1 MNDTQTK
8 PIQILLA
15 EDHDIVRDGIAA
27 VLNSHEQLTVIA
39 QAANGAE
46 AIAAYRAYQPDIALM
61 DLRMP
66 IVEGVEAIKQIC
78 GEFPQ
83 ARIIILT
90 TYDTDED
97 IYRGLQAGARG
108 YLLKGTKSAE
118 LITAIQQVYDGKR
131 YIPSDVAVKLAQRIQ
146 GANLTDRELEV
157 LRLMTKG
164 RGSKEMSE
172 VLNVSEGTV
181 RFHIN
186 NILSKLGVRDRTQAV
201 LTALRRGLTRLE
213 DA

>member
-1 MNDTQTK
+1 MINTQTK
-8 PIQILLA
+8 PIRILLA

-27 VLNSHEQLTVIA
+27 VLNSHEQFTVIA
-39 QAANGAE
+39 QVANGAE
-46 AIAAYRAYQPDIALM
+46 AIAAYRTHQPDVTLM

-66 IVEGVEAIKQIC
+66 VVEGVDAIKQIHS
-78 GEFPQ
+78 EFPQ

-97 IYRGLQAGARG
+97 IYRGLQAGAKG
-108 YLLKGTKSAE
+108 YLLKGTKSTE
-118 LITAIQQVYDGKR
+118 LVTAIQQVYNGQR
-131 YIPSDVAVKLAQRIQ
+131 YIPPDVAIKLAQRIQ
-146 GANLTDRELEV
+146 GAELTDRELEV

-164 RGSKEMSE
+164 RGSKEMSAA
-172 VLNVSEGTV
+172 LNVSEGTV

-213 DA
+213 DI